1 MGTDDN
7 PYDITNIDFEVEK
20 MREFFEWS
28 MVVFAA
34 AALLQKRPFRAVIMR
49 LALSTFAVA
58 LYVVSMAPDVALT
71 EAMIGALLMTY
82 VYILLLRSPKSLKV
96 GFIPTRLLFETHPWG
111 YDGLE
116 HSLLHKFA
124 ASHGYSMEILQYNTK
139 EELLEDLE
147 KGIIDVASGPFFED
161 GIDIVPT
168 KIYTLIDG
176 RKVDV
181 LSMSEEN
188 AKMIE
193 AEAMGTYKIVFREH
207 KEEFENFL
215 EEIKESGEFDEIL
228 KKYLG

>member
-1 MGTDDN
+1 
-7 PYDITNIDFEVEK
+7 
-20 MREFFEWS
+20 
-28 MVVFAA
+28 
-34 AALLQKRPFRAVIMR
+34 L
-49 LALSTFAVA
+49 
-58 LYVVSMAPDVALT
+58 
-71 EAMIGALLMTY
+71 
-82 VYILLLRSPKSLKV
+82 
-96 GFIPTRLLFETHPWG
+96 
-111 YDGLE
+111 
-116 HSLLHKFA
+116 
-124 ASHGYSMEILQYNTK
+124 EILQYNTK

-207 KEEFENFL
+207 REEFENFL